1 MGKSSVP
8 GPPKHWSQPMQGA
21 CEIPPQL
28 KEYVPEYL
36 ATTVCRDPVWD
47 DAEFMNPIKE
57 YYSTLPTSN
66 VERAIADADE
76 KRGAARDFAAA
87 GNYSKANGMFHG
99 AVTLLGKELG
109 KTHLLTGTAL
119 CDLAWCLI
127 EQGRFHEADEIAIR
141 AFKIYDEHYE
151 EGHPATLMAASRV
164 IKTTR
169 MLNNGPECEQL
180 CYRAE
185 MAMQAAE
192 ATAVHESE
200 QAEAAAESVRITEQK
215 LKQAEALDD
224 EKLIAMQS
232 QQLIVKRAVEERT
245 SADAAEGKK
254 EREQAFMSL
263 LDDLADAYRSNNKF
277 ADALRIG
284 EKDLLLCRSIYGEQ
298 GPQTAQSLRG
308 LAETHKARGS
318 LPQAKLCLEES
329 IATFEACG
337 ALEHSDYGTALGSLA
352 HVVDLQGN
360 SKKADRLYTK
370 ALAILM
376 GAAATEPE
384 DNKDQEGE
392 EKGPSEGA
400 NPELAQILNN
410 HAETLLLLGRKKD
423 AKDAFRL
430 AMKYATWS

>member
-1 MGKSSVP
+1 VCPCVHRRAWSLSAPRQLSFSVCYPSQHYPSQFLSVP
-8 GPPKHWSQPMQGA
+8 SNTAA
-21 CEIPPQL
+21 CWL
-28 KEYVPEYL
+28 
-36 ATTVCRDPVWD
+36 
-47 DAEFMNPIKE
+47 
-57 YYSTLPTSN
+57 
-66 VERAIADADE
+66 
-76 KRGAARDFAAA
+76 
-87 GNYSKANGMFHG
+87 
-99 AVTLLGKELG
+99 
-109 KTHLLTGTAL
+109 
-119 CDLAWCLI
+119 
-127 EQGRFHEADEIAIR
+127 
-141 AFKIYDEHYE
+141 
-151 EGHPATLMAASRV
+151 
-164 IKTTR
+164 
-169 MLNNGPECEQL
+169 
-180 CYRAE
+180 
-185 MAMQAAE
+185 
-192 ATAVHESE
+192 
-200 QAEAAAESVRITEQK
+200 
-215 LKQAEALDD
+215 
-224 EKLIAMQS
+224 
-232 QQLIVKRAVEERT
+232 
-245 SADAAEGKK
+245 
-254 EREQAFMSL
+254 
-263 LDDLADAYRSNNKF
+263 
-277 ADALRIG
+277 
-284 EKDLLLCRSIYGEQ
+284 Q